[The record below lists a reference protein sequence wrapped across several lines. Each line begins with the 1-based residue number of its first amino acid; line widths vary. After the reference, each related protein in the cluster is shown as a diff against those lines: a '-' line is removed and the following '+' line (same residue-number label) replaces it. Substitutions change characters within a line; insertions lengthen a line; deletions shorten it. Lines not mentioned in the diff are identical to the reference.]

1 MRIIFKNRR
10 KRRRKDFQTRD
21 FKATWAEHLN
31 RYFISLG
38 LQTEVCIM
46 KLKSFIVPIL
56 LVMLLISGCAG
67 ASTTVQPSDSSSDV
81 NAKEIFQNI
90 ITLKYLAD
98 FGILKGP
105 IDPMEGFTRFILL
118 ILLFALLFRVL
129 DSLLGR
135 GTAVA
140 VALVVSLMT
149 VIFIPGT
156 VLLAAAS
163 SYGTLFSLLLMLVPV
178 GIAVGAYWFLK
189 DHPWIRVVV
198 LAVLLWLLYQMEAY
212 ITSWASGFTT
222 PVNTL
227 FGIDISGAGLQ
238 QVSGYGL
245 VILGVASW
253 IGAVIYVVWALL
265 IWDIIS
271 ALFSS
276 ATGHSGKFSSSIKNV
291 VGTMAKEG
299 WNKFKNKEARAA
311 KMALREHIEDEKEL
325 EKLKKAMETAQLFE
339 ERYAGI
345 MKYNGFEEA
354 NDKTDITKALDGL
367 KEEVKDAEEQIKPLL
382 RKTRKAEN
390 AFGKLLKELREKKY
404 DTSKIEAKEKAILLE
419 HDKCVKALNKAKDE
433 FNSSDF
439 KNADSWYELVKLE
452 NPSSNGIP
460 YTFVAADGRGGGP
473 GMKTKNARETKK
485 GSGKW
490 VDNFKS
496 ALEKYKT
503 SVDNIKTYLTEAIT
517 AENNAKTMLEGVI
530 AEAEKMMA

>member
-1 MRIIFKNRR
+1 
-10 KRRRKDFQTRD
+10 
-21 FKATWAEHLN
+21 
-31 RYFISLG
+31 
-38 LQTEVCIM
+38 M

-67 ASTTVQPSDSSSDV
+67 ASTTISPSGSSSSGSSVD
-81 NAKEIFQNI
+81 AKTIFQNI
-90 ITLKYLAD
+90 VTLKYLAD

-135 GTAVA
+135 GTAIA
-140 VALVVSLMT
+140 VALVVALMT

-238 QVSGYGL
+238 QVSGYGI

-291 VGTMAKEG
+291 AGTMAKG
-299 WNKFKNKEARAA
+299 AYNNFKNKAPRAA
-311 KMALREHIEDEKEL
+311 KAALREHIEEEKEL
-325 EKLKKAMETAQLFE
+325 ELLRKAEESVKLFE
-339 ERYAGI
+339 KRYDDV
-345 MKYNGFEEA
+345 KSFKGFEEA
-354 NDKTDITKALDGL
+354 VDKTDITAALDGL
-367 KEEVKDAEEQIKPLL
+367 KDSLHKAETEINPLL
-382 RKTRKAEN
+382 RRTKKAETK
-390 AFGKLLKELREKKY
+390 FGSLLKELREKKF
-404 DTSKIEAKEKAILLE
+404 DTKPLEVLEGQILLDHKMCVDNLNQAINAFRSPKFEQATKNYIVLAEKEYPYKFVVGSGGGGAAGFRLVDGKGADVFEATLKVFNTTVSAIKNFLSAAIAAENAAKEKLE
-419 HDKCVKALNKAKDE
+419 
-433 FNSSDF
+433 
-439 KNADSWYELVKLE
+439 
-452 NPSSNGIP
+452 
-460 YTFVAADGRGGGP
+460 R
-473 GMKTKNARETKK
+473 
-485 GSGKW
+485 
-490 VDNFKS
+490 
-496 ALEKYKT
+496 
-503 SVDNIKTYLTEAIT
+503 
-517 AENNAKTMLEGVI
+517 VI
-530 AEAEKMMA
+530 A